1 MGKSD
6 ERQLPLHQQQQGGRN
21 GSGVSR
27 IFCCCC
33 EGCPVGVS
41 RIFRRFNFK
50 CVFVLLLSVAVLL
63 SAVFWVFPRRSNQ
76 SGFDAKEAIKLSS
89 TVQAY
94 FRLEKPVSDLV
105 PNIARLEYDIYG
117 EIGVPSTKVA
127 ILSIHQAD
135 LSNRSDVIFG
145 VLSDPIDSSIN
156 QLSLDLLKM
165 SFIDIFLQ
173 QANLTLTTSIFGQ
186 PFSFEILKFPDGIT
200 IIPEPRSTFWD
211 MPQNLFNFT
220 LYNSIEQIKSNFAVL
235 KEQLKSGLHL
245 RPYEDIF
252 VMVKNN
258 IGSTR
263 DPPVTIEVSAVT
275 DVDVLPPERLKQ
287 LARIITDSPPSANL
301 GLDNSVFG
309 KVKQIS
315 LSSFLSHSI
324 QAVPPTAAPAS
335 APSPSP
341 VQYDPLRA
349 SSPSE
354 SPSPSPNSYES
365 SPCVDAYTSPP
376 SYTPGEERGHP
387 PSHVTA
393 SPVPSQSPASPHRLG
408 NPPCGPTP
416 SPASHAMP
424 TMSPGLSPL
433 AAVSYYPSG
442 DNEELIEKGFVS
454 ASQVSSGFSLSPSS
468 RVFYKEIHALYL
480 NGFLTILLCWIW

>member
-21 GSGVSR
+21 GSGEGGVSR
-27 IFCCCC
+27 IFCCCCCC

-41 RIFRRFNFK
+41 RIFRGFNFK
-50 CVFVLLLSVAVLL
+50 CVFVLLLTVAVLL

-94 FRLEKPVSDLV
+94 FMLEKPVSDLV

-135 LSNRSDVIFG
+135 LSNQSDVIFG
-145 VLSDPIDSSIN
+145 VLSDPVDSSIN

-341 VQYDPLRA
+341 VQYDPEP
-349 SSPSE
+349 SSAPS
-354 SPSPSPNSYES
+354 
-365 SPCVDAYTSPP
+365 YTSHTYAP
-376 SYTPGEERGHP
+376 TPGEERGHP

-393 SPVPSQSPASPHRLG
+393 SPVPSQAPASPHRLG
-408 NPPCGPTP
+408 SPPCGPSP

-424 TMSPGLSPL
+424 TVSPGLSPL
-433 AAVSYYPSG
+433 AAVSYYPSE
-442 DNEELIEKGFVS
+442 DREELIEKGFVL

-468 RVFYKEIHALYL
+468 RVFYNEMHALYL